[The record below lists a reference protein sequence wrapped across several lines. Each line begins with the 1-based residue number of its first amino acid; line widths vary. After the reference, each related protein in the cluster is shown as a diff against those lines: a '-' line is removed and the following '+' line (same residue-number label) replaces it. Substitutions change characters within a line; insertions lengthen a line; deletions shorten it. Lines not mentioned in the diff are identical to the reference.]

1 MQAELYR
8 RRLTES
14 VVHTQFCLMK
24 AMNGDAMV
32 KLEKLSDKQLAL
44 RMSKYIAMLESIRVR
59 AEYFSAGQCPQKER
73 DELTA
78 DYILTRDSLKEDW
91 QYLNFNR
98 NSGGKLLWDKYFP
111 SVSEAAAW
119 GLYADPEGDFD
130 KEYFKS
136 IDDTLERL
144 TKYYSYDYWQ
154 IIAEL

>member
-1 MQAELYR
+1 
-8 RRLTES
+8 
-14 VVHTQFCLMK
+14 MK
-24 AMNGDAMV
+24 AMNGDNMIR
-32 KLEKLSDKQLAL
+32 LEKLSDKQLAL
-44 RMSKYIAMLESIRVR
+44 RMSKYIAMLESIKVR
-59 AEYFSAGQCPQKER
+59 AEYYSAGQCPEKER
-73 DELTA
+73 KELTA
-78 DYILTRDSLKEDW
+78 DYVWVHDSLKDDW

-119 GLYADPEGDFD
+119 GLYADAEGDFG

-136 IDDTLERL
+136 IDDAYDRL

>member
-1 MQAELYR
+1 
-8 RRLTES
+8 
-14 VVHTQFCLMK
+14 MK

-44 RMSKYIAMLESIRVR
+44 RMSKYIAKLESIKVR
-59 AEYFSAGQCPQKER
+59 AEYFSAGQCPKKER

-78 DYILTRDSLKEDW
+78 DYISTRDSLKEDW

-98 NSGGKLLWDKYFP
+98 NLGSKLLWDKYFP

-119 GLYADPEGDFD
+119 GLYADPDGDFD

-136 IDDTLERL
+136 IDDTLKRL

>member
-1 MQAELYR
+1 
-8 RRLTES
+8 
-14 VVHTQFCLMK
+14 MK
-24 AMNGDAMV
+24 AMNGDNMTR
-32 KLEKLSDKQLAL
+32 LEKLSDKQLAL
-44 RMSKYIAMLESIRVR
+44 RMSKYIAMLESIKVR
-59 AEYFSAGQCPQKER
+59 AEYYSAGQCPEKER
-73 DELTA
+73 KELNA
-78 DYILTRDSLKEDW
+78 DYVWVRDSLKEDW

-119 GLYADPEGDFD
+119 GLYADAEGDFS

-136 IDDTLERL
+136 IDDAYDRL

>member
-1 MQAELYR
+1 
-8 RRLTES
+8 
-14 VVHTQFCLMK
+14 MK
-24 AMNGDAMV
+24 NMT

-44 RMSKYIAMLESIRVR
+44 RMSKYIAMLESIIVR
-59 AEYFSAGQCPQKER
+59 AEYFSAGSCPDKER
-73 DELTA
+73 KELND
-78 DYILTRDSLKEDW
+78 DYAWVRDSLKEDW

-119 GLYADPEGDFD
+119 GLYADEKGDFT

-136 IDDTLERL
+136 VDDALERL

>member
-1 MQAELYR
+1 
-8 RRLTES
+8 
-14 VVHTQFCLMK
+14 MK
-24 AMNGDAMV
+24 AMNGENMT

-44 RMSKYIAMLESIRVR
+44 RMSKYIAMLESIKVR
-59 AEYFSAGQCPQKER
+59 AEYFSAGQCPEKER
-73 DELTA
+73 KELNC
-78 DYILTRDSLKEDW
+78 DYISTRDSLKEDW

-119 GLYADPEGDFD
+119 GLYADPEGDFT

-136 IDDTLERL
+136 IDDALERL